1 MSQAS
6 ILLSALILPT
16 QEQFS
21 QANAN
26 PELFVLSPNL
36 EADGLVKYGLGL
48 GLGLAWAQPTNTCCS
63 PLFKAPACALA
74 GFGSGMSTSLSGC
87 VWPGT
92 EEGAAV
98 SVCRLSP
105 REGHISPG
113 HPLAN

>member
-1 MSQAS
+1 MSQAL
-6 ILLSALILPT
+6 ILLRAFILPT

-26 PELFVLSPNL
+26 FELFVPSPDL

-48 GLGLAWAQPTNTCCS
+48 GSALAWAQPTNTRCS

-74 GFGSGMSTSLSGC
+74 GSGSGMLTSLSGC
-87 VWPGT
+87 
-92 EEGAAV
+92 AV

-105 REGHISPG
+105 REGHILQG
-113 HPLAN
+113 HLLAN